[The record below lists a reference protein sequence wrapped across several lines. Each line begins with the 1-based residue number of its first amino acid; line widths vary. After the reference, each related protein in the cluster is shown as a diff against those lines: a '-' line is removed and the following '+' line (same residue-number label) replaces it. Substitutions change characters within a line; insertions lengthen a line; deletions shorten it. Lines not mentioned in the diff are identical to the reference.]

1 MQPQRDELLGPLLG
15 SLSHQPRLGILGE
28 PSQCNFKLSNALSIQ
43 VFIFTVTGHGRVAYL
58 GTLYSGYS
66 SATLA
71 AKSLQW
77 EMDWAQMCLPDAAG
91 LSNTRICAMAAS
103 CTCTAPIQMSLY
115 SSVQPATTNRPASSF
130 SFFFVSFAWQRER
143 HAYRA
148 ASRKATTTPRTL

>member
-1 MQPQRDELLGPLLG
+1 MIFSRGLKCSPNATSFLDPSSAPCRTSPGWVSLGNLQR
-15 SLSHQPRLGILGE
+15 
-28 PSQCNFKLSNALSIQ
+28 
-43 VFIFTVTGHGRVAYL
+43 
-58 GTLYSGYS
+58 YS

-115 SSVQPATTNRPASSF
+115 SSVQPATTNRPASILYF
-130 SFFFVSFAWQRER
+130 LL
-143 HAYRA
+143 HY
-148 ASRKATTTPRTL
+148 

>member
-1 MQPQRDELLGPLLG
+1 MLYLYPGFHFH
-15 SLSHQPRLGILGE
+15 SHRTW
-28 PSQCNFKLSNALSIQ
+28 S
-43 VFIFTVTGHGRVAYL
+43 GRVAYL

-115 SSVQPATTNRPASSF
+115 SSVQPATTNRPASILYF
-130 SFFFVSFAWQRER
+130 LL
-143 HAYRA
+143 HY
-148 ASRKATTTPRTL
+148 